1 MLQTYLGGEDDGAGD
16 LEHSVRPRG
25 LRPVG
30 ADQRDHVGRPQQ
42 RDQDQQRLGYTVY
55 VTR

>member
-1 MLQTYLGGEDDGAGD
+1 MLRTYLGGEDDGAGN